1 MSYKVLLTN
10 DAAKDLDE
18 IFNYIHLNDSPSSAE
33 YVLNQIE
40 NAIDSL
46 SHYPERGSYPD
57 ELINLGIKQYREVYF
72 KPYRLVYQ
80 IIKKNVYIMLI
91 VDGRRDMQTL
101 LSRRLLDV

>member
-18 IFNYIHLNDSPSSAE
+18 IFGYIHLNDSPSSAE

-40 NAIDSL
+40 NAIANL
-46 SHYPERGSYPD
+46 SHFPEKGSYPD

-80 IIKKNVYIMLI
+80 IIKKTVYIMLI